1 MGKLTKSAGDQIIIS
16 PTVLYC
22 IVAFFNNPFQFT
34 ADLQGKPKGG
44 TLSCVKEEIE
54 NSVATA
60 HGDST
65 RGIPLGECPLQLPIL
80 TPHIPFNM
88 ADFTMDEVRAV
99 VTKARARSV
108 PGPSGATYKIYKG
121 CPLLLKRLSKLL
133 RTLWKR
139 KLEPGHRTLTEGC
152 FVPKELNSTRLD
164 QFREITLLD
173 VEGKIFWSIIAKRL
187 TTYLLTNE
195 FIDPSVQKGGVMG
208 YSGCLEHT
216 AVISQLINETKSN
229 NNTLLFG
236 WISPKPTQTSHTSWS
251 ERHWITTEFHQR
263 YLSL

>member
-1 MGKLTKSAGDQIIIS
+1 
-16 PTVLYC
+16 
-22 IVAFFNNPFQFT
+22 
-34 ADLQGKPKGG
+34 
-44 TLSCVKEEIE
+44 
-54 NSVATA
+54 
-60 HGDST
+60 
-65 RGIPLGECPLQLPIL
+65 
-80 TPHIPFNM
+80 M

-208 YSGCLEHT
+208 YSGYLEHT